1 LLEQRGRRQVAQLLK
16 RDAQLGESV
25 RDLRVAVERL
35 ALRLCDGEND
45 ALEGLGLDGES
56 PFLALCDN
64 SFLA

>member
-1 LLEQRGRRQVAQLLK
+1 MIRPSHPPPYLPGQA
-16 RDAQLGESV
+16 DP
-25 RDLRVAVERL
+25 
-35 ALRLCDGEND
+35 